1 MMNNISFSGN
11 IISAKNKDYVE
22 GIYKSSAE
30 IAGKIAEHTMRKV
43 RKKVGF
49 TAV

>member
-1 MMNNISFSGN
+1 M
-11 IISAKNKDYVE
+11 KNKE
-22 GIYKSSAE
+22 RKN
-30 IAGKIAEHTMRKV
+30 IAKKIAEHTMRKV